1 ERAARAHYLLT
12 HHPALLKAI
21 ERAASYKSKLRA
33 RLTLEQKLL
42 KAKGVKFRWSK
53 TDWLYVGNW
62 GFDCCQQALPAVF
75 ITREDGSDTVPAI
88 ADEAW
93 GTAVLMATQ
102 QMIRHPIHTPTLR
115 PPEQWGWFTND
126 LGVPFLHSCRDEEA
140 AKAAIVSN
148 QMRPHLDAISY
159 LQGVAYRIDGY
170 MLDFI
175 QALARWRDVP
185 LINITRSH
193 RDCGPRRLLDWDLTQ
208 AEFLRHE
215 IFYIPLNCEWRG
227 RV

>member
-1 ERAARAHYLLT
+1 AHQQNLDRFSREGRRLESAFGLAAGPEGHALIQHHLATLTDFVRRARAFGRPSRENT

-75 ITREDGSDTVPAI
+75 ITREEDSDTVPAI

-102 QMIRHPIHTPTLR
+102 QMLRHPIHTPT
-115 PPEQWGWFTND
+115 
-126 LGVPFLHSCRDEEA
+126 
-140 AKAAIVSN
+140 
-148 QMRPHLDAISY
+148 
-159 LQGVAYRIDGY
+159 
-170 MLDFI
+170 
-175 QALARWRDVP
+175 
-185 LINITRSH
+185 
-193 RDCGPRRLLDWDLTQ
+193 
-208 AEFLRHE
+208 
-215 IFYIPLNCEWRG
+215 
-227 RV
+227 